1 MHAKPYDTVSPVSGT
16 GREEGDLYREL
27 FSQTTLPQALTD
39 ADGVYVM
46 ANTAYCDLVGYSD
59 FDLFGRTFDTLTH
72 PADLAGQRASIEE
85 LLAGREQVVRVDKRY
100 LRADGSMLQC
110 RLCMAVVRDATGA
123 VRYLH
128 GAIEHVDAGQRTRGP
143 RSPERPAVA
152 PLFATAREH
161 LGDLLAQDRT
171 GTVQVALLRLE
182 GLQRLAGVIGWSS
195 VEAAHTQVVDRI
207 ATIGG
212 LGIRHVVPVGMT
224 ELLVLADAARPGSM
238 PAVVHAALRRPLS
251 LGGIPFPVNARIGV
265 TGSDGG
271 VDADTLLRQARIA
284 LDEAV
289 STGAPEVRYG
299 AALDARALDDLALT
313 AEITHALAHGDLRL
327 HFQPKYQLDPF
338 VPVGFEALLRW
349 TQAER
354 GPVPPE
360 RVVSLA
366 ESAGLISPLTCWVID
381 QAAAQAAVWRDEG
394 TPLPVAV
401 NIAPAMLANPVLPL
415 RLSQAVTRHGLP
427 TESLELEITETAL
440 TTEPHAVTAVHQLT
454 DLGYRV
460 VMDDFGTGYSSL
472 AAVRTLPFHAIKLDR
487 AFVRDLARDRRCRV
501 VVGAIVDIARQL
513 GSDVVAE
520 GVEDEETLALLR
532 GFGCAHAQGY
542 HLGQPAP
549 PEQLTVH
556 LRAWRDAATTG
567 QLP

>member
-1 MHAKPYDTVSPVSGT
+1 MSGSPRDAASPVAGA
-16 GREEGDLYREL
+16 GHEQGDLYREL

-39 ADGVYVM
+39 VDGAYVM
-46 ANTAYCDLVGYSD
+46 ANSAYCDLVGYSD

-72 PADLAGQRASIEE
+72 PADVAAQRAAIED
-85 LLAGREQVVRVDKRY
+85 LLAGRQHVVRVDKRY
-100 LRADGSMLQC
+100 LRSDGSVLRC
-110 RLCMAVVRDATGA
+110 RLCMAVVRDAAGA

-128 GAIEHVDAGQRTRGP
+128 GAIEHVDAGHPTTTA
-143 RSPERPAVA
+143 RSAERPAVV
-152 PLFATAREH
+152 PLTAAARRH
-161 LGDLLAQDRT
+161 LGDLLAQSRT

-195 VEAAHTQVVDRI
+195 VEAAHAQVVDRI

-212 LGIRHVVPVGMT
+212 LGIKHVVPIGMT
-224 ELLVLADAARPGSM
+224 ELLVLADAVRPGSM
-238 PAVVHAALRRPLS
+238 PAVVHAALRRPLT
-251 LGGIPFPVNARIGV
+251 LGGIPFPVNARIGI
-265 TGSDGG
+265 TGTDRGA
-271 VDADTLLRQARIA
+271 DADTLLRQARVA

-289 STGAPEVRYG
+289 STGAPEVRYD
-299 AALDARALDDLALT
+299 AALDARALDDFALT
-313 AEITHALAHGDLRL
+313 AEITHALARGDLRL
-327 HFQPKYQLDPF
+327 HYQPKYQLDPF

-354 GPVPPE
+354 GPVAPE

-381 QAAAQAAVWRDEG
+381 QAAAQAAAWRDQG

-415 RLSQAVTRHGLP
+415 RLSQAVTRLGLP
-427 TESLELEITETAL
+427 AESLELEITETAL
-440 TTEPHAVTAVHQLT
+440 TTAPHAISAVHQLT

-472 AAVRTLPFHAIKLDR
+472 AAVKTLPFHAIKLDR
-487 AFVRDLARDRRCRV
+487 AFVRDLAQDRRSRV
-501 VVGAIVDIARQL
+501 VVAAVVDIARQL
-513 GSDVVAE
+513 GSTVVAE
-520 GVEDEETLALLR
+520 GVEDEETLELLR
-532 GFGCAHAQGY
+532 GFGCAQAQGY

-549 PEQLTVH
+549 PEQLGVH
-556 LRAWRDAATTG
+556 LRAWRDAATSG